1 MNLIQRKQVQGLDN
15 EISSLS
21 GALNATGQILEDFLS
36 GDSTF
41 SGTKTFT
48 GNAIFATG
56 VEVRGDLTGVVGKF
70 NKIGINLPT
79 AGRPAEGIH
88 ISGANL
94 LVEDNF
100 SETLGGTIYS
110 NNNYTTGTI
119 SGTTLTGTTIQG
131 GTFTGQS
138 AGLTDSVKISG
149 GHVPVWSGGAPS
161 AYNSPGTIG
170 ALAYDSTHVYICTGN
185 NAWGRAGIA
194 AW

>member
-1 MNLIQRKQVQGLDN
+1 MNLIQRKQVQGLDS

-41 SGTKTFT
+41 SGTKNFT

-56 VEVRGDLTGVVGKF
+56 VQVGGDLTGVVGKF
-70 NKIGINLPT
+70 DKIGINLLA
-79 AGRPAEGIH
+79 AGRPEEGIH

-100 SETLGGTIYS
+100 LGTLGGTIYS

-131 GTFTGQS
+131 GTFTGES
-138 AGLTDSVKISG
+138 AGLTASVKISG
-149 GHVPVWSGGAPS
+149 AHVPVWSGAPA

-170 ALAYDSTHVYICTGN
+170 ALAYDSTHVYICTGS
-185 NAWGRAGIA
+185 NAWGRAAIA